1 MKKYT
6 LKELREKNNLTQKEV
21 SEKLGINKNY
31 LSMMENGSRN
41 PSDKMKNELAKL
53 YKCSVVDIFLSI
65 QTTKCLLKEV
75 NKEARKWKRKNKY
88 LKKVEE

>member
-21 SEKLGINKNY
+21 SEKLGVNKNY
-31 LSMMENGSRN
+31 ISMIENGSRN
-41 PSDKMKNELAKL
+41 PSDKMKNELAKI

-65 QTTKCLLKEV
+65 QTTKCLIKTKEV
-75 NKEARKWKRKNKY
+75 S
-88 LKKVEE
+88 